1 MVVPL
6 MMLGAGTAWPRL
18 NTPSLRGTATPSAKS
33 RRRPVTPSTAYRR
46 LVGIGIATM
55 SEEGGGILSGDAVE
69 RGSERLLQRLDGA
82 CGDPAQIGLHL
93 GPARLDRAEVRAVAG
108 QIAIGKA

>member
-33 RRRPVTPSTAYRR
+33 RSRPVTPSRANVEVSLYPALQHDLTKGPVFTRVD
-46 LVGIGIATM
+46 LVRCQEVVEHIEERYLGNLPESFATGKYVPM
-55 SEEGGGILSGDAVE
+55 TH
-69 RGSERLLQRLDGA
+69 
-82 CGDPAQIGLHL
+82 AQ
-93 GPARLDRAEVRAVAG
+93 PG
-108 QIAIGKA
+108 Q